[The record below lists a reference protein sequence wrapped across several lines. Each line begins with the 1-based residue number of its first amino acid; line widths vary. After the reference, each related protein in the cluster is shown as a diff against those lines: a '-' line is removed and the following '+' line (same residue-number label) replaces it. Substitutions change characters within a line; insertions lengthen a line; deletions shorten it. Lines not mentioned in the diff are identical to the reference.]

1 MLFWVVQIFWF
12 KNGNAEYLK
21 LDNLRSLAIFLSIFR
36 EYEIP
41 PPIYTFENEA
51 HGQVYLAIIRT
62 PLYHKK
68 VMGAFCFSEEIP
80 RNYIRLDFDSGEI
93 ELRND
98 TKEPSGIYLPIV
110 KLVRK
115 KNEPLAI
122 EPSNSVLQS
131 ILHREVFE
139 VSSLKD
145 LLRISLNRRFYRV
158 IFIANERNFFT
169 IGKPKKREK
178 KLICIFLYREARRNI
193 NGKSNLCEHDNDV
206 VLWDTNRGN
215 STGKCVPVIAIQGT
229 YNITLNH

>member
-1 MLFWVVQIFWF
+1 MQIFWF

-110 KLVRK
+110 KLV
-115 KNEPLAI
+115 
-122 EPSNSVLQS
+122 
-131 ILHREVFE
+131 
-139 VSSLKD
+139 
-145 LLRISLNRRFYRV
+145 
-158 IFIANERNFFT
+158 
-169 IGKPKKREK
+169 
-178 KLICIFLYREARRNI
+178 
-193 NGKSNLCEHDNDV
+193 
-206 VLWDTNRGN
+206 
-215 STGKCVPVIAIQGT
+215 
-229 YNITLNH
+229 